1 MLDDGTD
8 TYWDRQT
15 LIQHVYMMAKYIEER
30 MDYKTTVCV
39 CANVAYQKGIRSTTT
54 NRFKKTL
61 SKRHTKRNYIR
72 LNGRKRHTYP

>member
-1 MLDDGTD
+1 MLDDDTE

-15 LIQHVYMMAKYIEER
+15 LIQHVYMMAKYIEEER
-30 MDYKTTVCV
+30 MDYKTTV